1 MEKGKW
7 KILKYAKSEK
17 NTRRRGRKKQKMGEN
32 KNVYLFDTFVY
43 AIFMYIYVIFA
54 GAYFSII

>member
-1 MEKGKW
+1 MKNIEMRRIGK
-7 KILKYAKSEK
+7 AQDGEEE
-17 NTRRRGRKKQKMGEN
+17 KKQKMGEN